1 MPIADIGYSSRKCL
15 AISRLARFAMR
26 RACQQTWIS
35 REEGS
40 GTSALAE
47 SVIGDFGVIPGS
59 RLDLPSWEAIKV
71 VMRLGY
77 GIAAV
82 SRLVVTDELKMGSL
96 VVLPVF
102 PTKIRRT
109 FSIIRIR
116 DAALTSAAQHFLAV
130 LRDHCATRNLIRL

>member
-1 MPIADIGYSSRKCL
+1 
-15 AISRLARFAMR
+15 
-26 RACQQTWIS
+26 
-35 REEGS
+35 
-40 GTSALAE
+40 
-47 SVIGDFGVIPGS
+47 
-59 RLDLPSWEAIKV
+59 